1 MTGPRKY
8 GGRAGYDPRNHVVY
22 FTRSAADN
30 QPDKPQ
36 PSDATAWESDEA
48 TDD

>member
-30 QPDKPQ
+30 QPDKLQ
-36 PSDATAWESDEA
+36 PPDTPCESDKEA
-48 TDD
+48 DD

>member
-22 FTRSAADN
+22 FTRSASDN
-30 QPDKPQ
+30 QPDNPRPPDTK
-36 PSDATAWESDEA
+36 ACESDKA

>member
-30 QPDKPQ
+30 QPDKPR
-36 PSDATAWESDEA
+36 PPDTPCESDKA
-48 TDD
+48 ADD